1 MRNLIRTVCV
11 FIFLFGMSAPSNASD
26 KVSVAFLNPAAQGDV
41 FFQLLTDFMQAAADD
56 LGFDLDVY
64 YGGRNH
70 VLIDENV
77 KALFSRDTLPQYIVG
92 MNARGAGEL
101 LLAQAEAAGIKTV
114 FINQSFL
121 GEERKSAGR
130 PGEKYTHWLFEYLPD
145 DTHAGYLLARIL
157 IEKASRA
164 GLVDADGMINIIAV
178 SGHETS
184 PASLLRE
191 EGLREAL
198 AEYPNARLRQIIH
211 AGWKPDR
218 AKELS
223 QRLLRRYP
231 DTSVVWA
238 ASDAMGAGV
247 AEGVRELGKHPG
259 SNILIGGVDWT
270 RHAQELLGKGDF
282 AVSVGGHFMDGAWAL
297 VMMYDAMH
305 GIAVSRASQSHFSS
319 LTARN
324 IVEYKKHFGVSDW
337 RKIDFTKFSKYLN
350 PTLKYYDF
358 GLEAVLDQMETLQ

>member
-1 MRNLIRTVCV
+1 M
-11 FIFLFGMSAPSNASD
+11 ASD

-77 KALFSRDTLPQYIVG
+77 KTLFSRDTLPQYIIG
-92 MNARGAGEL
+92 MNARGAGEP

-121 GEERKSAGR
+121 GAERKSAGR
-130 PGEKYTHWLFEYLPD
+130 PGEKFTQWLFEYLPD
-145 DTHAGYLLARIL
+145 DTHAGYLLAKKL
-157 IEKASRA
+157 IEKASKR
-164 GLVDADGMINIIAV
+164 GMIDADGMINIIAV

-198 AEYPNARLRQIIH
+198 AEFPNARLRQIIH

-218 AKELS
+218 ARELS

-231 DTSVVWA
+231 DTSVVWS

-247 AEGVRELGKHPG
+247 AEGVRELGKNPG
-259 SNILIGGVDWT
+259 LDILIGGVDWT
-270 RHAQELLGKGDF
+270 QRAQELIEKGDF
-282 AVSVGGHFMDGAWAL
+282 TVSVGGHFMDGAWAL

-305 GIAVSRASQSHFSS
+305 GIAVPRASQSHFSS

-324 IVEYKKHFGVSDW
+324 IFEYRKHFGVSDW
-337 RKIDFTKFSKYLN
+337 RKIDFTKFSKSLN
-350 PTLKYYDF
+350 PTLEYYDF
-358 GLEAVLDQMETLQ
+358 GLEAVLDQMEALQ